1 MRLRF
6 ILRLIGFRTLRNS
19 TALAIFSV
27 SLLLLAG
34 CGSGGAPSTT
44 PDTATGF
51 YVHAKAVVPDYGLP
65 TQMVYMGSINY
76 STASMTENRELGIY
90 ITDQTI
96 IDTLNTT
103 IAADYAGGQPY

>member
-1 MRLRF
+1 
-6 ILRLIGFRTLRNS
+6 
-19 TALAIFSV
+19 
-27 SLLLLAG
+27 
-34 CGSGGAPSTT
+34 
-44 PDTATGF
+44 
-51 YVHAKAVVPDYGLP
+51 
-65 TQMVYMGSINY
+65 MGSINY